1 MSAETSPLLLAYS
14 EVARLLGV
22 SERTVWSMVNQGDLP
37 AVRLAKSVVR
47 IHRHDLDQFIETS
60 KNREAML

>member
-37 AVRLAKSVVR
+37 AVRLSKSVVR
-47 IHRHDLDQFIETS
+47 IDRRDLDQFIEIS
-60 KNREAML
+60 KNREVKS

>member
-37 AVRLAKSVVR
+37 AVRLATSGVR
-47 IHRHDLDQFIETS
+47 IDRRDLDQFIETS